1 MTKEAGSSF
10 RGTQIR
16 GVLHRF
22 AIYLALWLVLIELSA
37 ANLFVGAVTSVCAT
51 WFSLRLLPLQ
61 KGRLSYLALLRL
73 AVHSMG
79 QSLAAGFDVA
89 RRALDPRMPLQVGF
103 VGYPTNLEGG
113 VCRNSF
119 RVLTSLQPGT
129 LPVSAQETGEIVFH
143 CLDTRQPIS
152 QELSST
158 EALFS
163 QLIRSG
169 NEREAHDG

>member
-1 MTKEAGSSF
+1 MTKGASSSF

-22 AIYLALWLVLIELSA
+22 AIYLALWLVLIEFSA
-37 ANLFVGAVTSVCAT
+37 ANLCVGAVTSVCAT

-61 KGRLSYLALLRL
+61 KGRISYLALLRL
-73 AVHSMG
+73 ALHSMR
-79 QSLAAGFDVA
+79 QSLAAGFDVS
-89 RRALDPRMPLQVGF
+89 RRALDPRMPLLIGF
-103 VGYPTNLEGG
+103 VGYPTSLQGG

-152 QELSST
+152 QGLCAT

-169 NEREAHDG
+169 TEREAHDG